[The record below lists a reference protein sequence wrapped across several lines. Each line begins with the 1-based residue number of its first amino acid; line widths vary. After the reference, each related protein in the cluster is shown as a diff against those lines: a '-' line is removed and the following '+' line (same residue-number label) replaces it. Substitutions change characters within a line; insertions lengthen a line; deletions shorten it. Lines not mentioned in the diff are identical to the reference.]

1 MKWTGRISVLVLLLG
16 VACTARHIRGA
27 QDEFNRAAA
36 AENAAFARGYAAN
49 GSELAANPAAGYRL
63 SLALVNRE
71 LADNEAK
78 LRTDRL
84 YGTALVLKAMCL
96 WRLAGDSAGGQRA
109 TDDEADAPGPAGTEL
124 SATIAKVTQEHAAG
138 KAVLGT
144 RDLAMLK
151 ALPGLRDHD
160 LGLQAKS
167 YAKAEAHFES
177 SLDVVGRVVVDEN
190 LVPKGHPVAIYLRMA
205 MLSTCRAW
213 HSAAYAFA
221 TDLDEAKA
229 NAKAAKDRARGLLK
243 ELELPAKGDK
253 NLAKALTLYRA
264 RLGLPITG

>member
-1 MKWTGRISVLVLLLG
+1 MKWTVRISALVLLLG

-36 AENAAFARGYAAN
+36 TENAAFVRGYTAN

-71 LADNEAK
+71 LADNEAR
-78 LRTDRL
+78 LRADRL

-109 TDDEADAPGPAGTEL
+109 TDEADAPAPAGTEL
-124 SATIAKVTQEHAAG
+124 SATIAKATREHAAG

-167 YAKAEAHFES
+167 YAKAEAHFKS

-221 TDLDEAKA
+221 ADLDEAKA
-229 NAKAAKDRARGLLK
+229 NAKAAKDRAKELLK

-253 NLAKALTLYRA
+253 KLAGALKLYRA